1 MNHRLSVVS
10 PSDLNGPKVEEIVDS
25 FNRRLTRRMTF
36 SRVGISQHKHRTAQ
50 HDRCLQGGVKVK
62 NIN

>member
-10 PSDLNGPKVEEIVDS
+10 PSDLSGPNVHEIVDS

-36 SRVGISQHKHRTAQ
+36 SRVGISPYAHGKAKS
-50 HDRCLQGGVKVK
+50 HDLCLQGGVKVK
-62 NIN
+62 I